1 MIGRHTYGIM
11 ALSYEA
17 HKVFMGNMQIQGC
30 RSLFSFLKKNTH
42 THTHSKHEFGIWLYI
57 GIRQK
62 KEILFIRN
70 KVAIGQLGLSSTC
83 GKTNS
88 WKPEN

>member
-30 RSLFSFLKKNTH
+30 RSLFSFLKKNKH
-42 THTHSKHEFGIWLYI
+42 THIQNMNLAYGYI
-57 GIRQK
+57 
-62 KEILFIRN
+62 
-70 KVAIGQLGLSSTC
+70 
-83 GKTNS
+83 
-88 WKPEN
+88 